1 MVAIAS
7 STLERMTT
15 TVKILDLM
23 DLNIAAPPLRNDVA
37 IGMTCIL
44 EVSTEARTATGFKHT
59 IAGSGI

>member
-23 DLNIAAPPLRNDVA
+23 DLNMILPPLWNDA
-37 IGMTCIL
+37 
-44 EVSTEARTATGFKHT
+44 AKDNTAFRIFKKLHL
-59 IAGSGI
+59 AGKETPD